1 MIKKIIFTFVLF
13 NIMNLSFAQSSLND
27 YKYVVVPNKYD
38 FLKEADKYKLNSL
51 TKFLFEKNG
60 FTAVMQNDNYPK
72 DMQNNRC
79 LALGSDVIS
88 TSSMF
93 KTKLQV
99 VLKDC
104 NNNVVFESKV
114 GETREKDYA
123 KAYNFALRN
132 AFDSFQ
138 ALNYA
143 YQPNEAILAQSS
155 QSNSSTSTEDEV
167 EKLKEEIKVLKAENT
182 VAAAETVATTTT
194 VAATTVAATAV
205 VAKPEVKEVVE
216 TKPVDVE
223 NVESTAGL
231 LYAQA
236 IENGFQLVDSTPK
249 VLYKVKS
256 TGLNKVFLVDGQDA
270 LIYQIDGQWVLEYY
284 KNGKLTQEILNIKF

>member
-1 MIKKIIFTFVLF
+1 MFKKIIFTFVLF
-13 NIMNLSFAQSSLND
+13 NILNLSYAQSSLND
-27 YKYVVVPNKYD
+27 YKYVIVPNKYD
-38 FLKEADKYKLNSL
+38 FFKEADKYQLNSL

-60 FTAVMQNDNYPK
+60 FTAIMKGDNYPI

-79 LALGSDVIS
+79 LALNSDVINGS
-88 TSSMF
+88 GVF

-99 VLKDC
+99 VLRDC
-104 NNNVVFESKV
+104 NDQIVYESKM

-123 KAYNFALRN
+123 TAYNLALRD
-132 AFDSFQ
+132 AFKSFE
-138 ALNYA
+138 AVNYT
-143 YQPNEAILAQSS
+143 YQPNEVILAQA
-155 QSNSSTSTEDEV
+155 SSTSTAAAEDEV

-182 VAAAETVATTTT
+182 VSAVGT
-194 VAATTVAATAV
+194 VAAATVVTTAI

-216 TKPVDVE
+216 TKPTE
-223 NVESTAGL
+223 SVESTVGL

-236 IENGFQLVDSTPK
+236 IDNGFQLVDSTPK

-256 TGLNKVFLVDGQDA
+256 TGLSNVFMVEGQDA
-270 LIYQIDGQWVLEYY
+270 IIYQLDAHWVMEYY